1 MSRTIAFVEKALSL
15 AFRTVVRVEDW
26 RAKNTSVEATPNT
39 PPTPSK
45 TQHAREWEDPTLPS
59 QPNTAPMIAQQPA
72 LPHPPR
78 EEPTSLPMPPE
89 PEDAPLPENDAA
101 GSVESLSILETG
113 LELAEAAEHED
124 KPHKARARTK
134 PRKESAVATRKGSV
148 DRAGQDIDSPR
159 ADRLLTRFA
168 NLATQDE
175 SLLDGSLWILTEEDD
190 IDGKKLLARA
200 LWALWFAHFFA
211 EDEDDK
217 ALSAADMCALIYKI
231 ASIDIF
237 PTNIARICREYERF
251 CDAAPADGRSKR
263 FILSEKGFNL
273 LVRYQKIP
281 APKLPS

>member
-26 RAKNTSVEATPNT
+26 RAKNASVEATPTT
-39 PPTPSK
+39 PTASPKTP
-45 TQHAREWEDPTLPS
+45 QAREWEDPTLPS
-59 QPNTAPMIAQQPA
+59 QPHTASVIAQQPA
-72 LPHPPR
+72 LPDPPR
-78 EEPTSLPMPPE
+78 DDAASPPLLVDTDSAPALPTEEPSNLTTDI
-89 PEDAPLPENDAA
+89 EDA
-101 GSVESLSILETG
+101 ET
-113 LELAEAAEHED
+113 AEHDD
-124 KPHKARARTK
+124 KPHKTRARTK

-211 EDEDDK
+211 EDDDDK

-263 FILSEKGFNL
+263 FILSEKGLNL